1 MQNNVM
7 FCRRGRV
14 LSEAIKPTVLILFFL
29 IFFIT
34 ASQAYAYTSS
44 FDLIFATED
53 QNMWSS
59 GGAFVFDYTNEFA
72 RLDWNLFKTVGDIVG
87 GEGTWCATGLGP
99 CYSYDTR
106 TGAEIRG
113 STSGYVGMEFTTHI
127 DSGTVDVSYPVSIDL
142 AFPDAHT
149 VRPETN
155 FQIDTAYK
163 VDPDASLYTSFP
175 GISAELSFLYNIQA
189 QAGGNA
195 MFLGKDLYD
204 GSATLINTGDER
216 FSLLS
221 VSGQGVES
229 PFLDL
234 FQLTDTLSDLSD
246 TTSENADKD
255 KNEMNPDSNKDSKKK
270 NVNLA
275 DLFSIDVG
283 IPDIYTIGELDENIL
298 QSSGEDDFLTATLD
312 LDNVLT
318 TAFGLPGLLGQSK
331 NFGFGTMG
339 YDILDVQAGTALAVT
354 QEFSFDP
361 GLKGRLDFSD
371 SLLMPVEV
379 FDHYVVNNDYY
390 SQLAWNY
397 YRKDSDGSME
407 NFCRT
412 ITFACSV
419 VTRSE
424 YQLSNSIEYALGD
437 SLDFM
442 FPTGVES
449 VFATPTFFLDNIFAN
464 NTGMRVDP
472 LITEKLLSFD
482 LFGLSLSVYD
492 GEQRFDVGA
501 DIDIFSKQFALG
513 GFDSFTLEPFTLSAL
528 VDSAPVPEPSTF
540 LLLGSGLVGLAWYG
554 RKRKKV

>member
-1 MQNNVM
+1 M

-14 LSEAIKPTVLILFFL
+14 LCEVIKATVLILFFL

-34 ASQAYAYTSS
+34 SREASAYTSS
-44 FDLIFATED
+44 FDLTFATED
-53 QNMWSS
+53 QSMWSS
-59 GGAFVFDYTNEFA
+59 GGAFVLDYTNEFA
-72 RLDWNLFKTVGDIVG
+72 RLDWDLSKTVGDVVG
-87 GEGTWCATGLGP
+87 GTGTWCATRWGP

-106 TGAEIRG
+106 TGAEIEG

-127 DSGTVDVSYPVSIDL
+127 DSGTVDVNYPVSIDL
-142 AFPDAHT
+142 AFPDAYT

-155 FQIDTAYK
+155 FQIDTSYT
-163 VDPDASLYTSFP
+163 VDQGSSLYTSFP

-189 QAGGNA
+189 QAGGTA
-195 MFLGKDLYD
+195 MFLGTDLYD
-204 GSATLINTGDER
+204 GSATLIETGDES

-234 FQLTDTLSDLSD
+234 FQLADALSDLSE
-246 TTSENADKD
+246 TTSENANKD
-255 KNEMNPDSNKDSKKK
+255 KNEMDPDKNKDSKKK

-275 DLFSIDVG
+275 DFFSIDVG
-283 IPDIYTIGELDENIL
+283 IPDIYTIGELDENML

-318 TAFGLPGLLGQSK
+318 SAFGLPGLLGQSK
-331 NFGFGTMG
+331 DFGFGTMG
-339 YDILDVQAGTALAVT
+339 YDILDVQAGAALAVT

-379 FDHYVVNNDYY
+379 FDHYEVNNDYF
-390 SQLAWNY
+390 SQLAWKTFQPY
-397 YRKDSDGSME
+397 GASIE
-407 NFCRT
+407 IFCGQ
-412 ITFACSV
+412 FNSLCSS
-419 VTRSE
+419 VTRTE

-437 SLDFM
+437 SLEFM
-442 FPTGVES
+442 FPIGIES
-449 VFATPTFFLDNIFAN
+449 VFATPTFFLDNVFAN

-472 LITEKLLSFD
+472 LITEKLLSFE
-482 LFGLSLSVYD
+482 LFGLGLSVYE

-501 DIDIFSKQFALG
+501 DIDIFSNQFALG
-513 GFDSFTLEPFTLSAL
+513 GFDSFTLEPFTLNAL

-540 LLLGSGLVGLAWYG
+540 LLLGSGLAGLGFYA
-554 RKRKKV
+554 RKRRRA